1 MGQVLPLRPGAAAE
15 ADLAERCLNG
25 DADAWRTLYLTHVDR
40 LEGFLR
46 RMGVPPADV
55 EDVLQDTFV
64 ALHRSLADY
73 DGRFSFRTW
82 LLGIAMNN
90 VRSHRRRNWRRRL
103 ARLASFEGWSDP
115 EAMDAA
121 GALERH
127 EAARELQWILDRLS
141 DKQRE
146 VFVLYE
152 IEGLDGY
159 HLLHAARADLFR
171 RLDRRDEAAASY
183 RRALEM
189 TGNEAERRYL
199 EGRLLEVS

>member
-152 IEGLDGY
+152 IEGLDGPSIAS
-159 HLLHAARADLFR
+159 LLGCSVNTVWSRARLARDDFR
-171 RLDRRDEAAASY
+171 RLLRQRTAV
-183 RRALEM
+183 R
-189 TGNEAERRYL
+189 G
-199 EGRLLEVS
+199 GGG